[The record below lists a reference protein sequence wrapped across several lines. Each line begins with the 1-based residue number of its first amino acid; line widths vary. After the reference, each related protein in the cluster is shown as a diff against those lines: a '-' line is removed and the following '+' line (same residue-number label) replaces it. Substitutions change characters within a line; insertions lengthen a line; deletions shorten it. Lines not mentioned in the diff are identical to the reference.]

1 MASPGLC
8 HYAHKNI
15 HYHLLCAAVRVF
27 RPLSRVHPSGGLVPR
42 LLFLVE
48 RRYPLL
54 YWCRGIKHFITPRA
68 LAQAQ
73 QKAERQ
79 QEQVGPQ
86 AGL

>member
-1 MASPGLC
+1 VRLC
-8 HYAHKNI
+8 
-15 HYHLLCAAVRVF
+15 VF

-42 LLFLVE
+42 LLLLVE